1 MCVRR
6 QIHQQ
11 KLIAI
16 NKSNAFTL
24 VELLVVM
31 AIIGVLLSLSLP
43 RYFSSVDKSKET
55 VLKENLR
62 VTRTQIDRFFADRGR
77 YPENLEE
84 LVTAKYLREL
94 PADPITESKETWVLI
109 FSSDTDARGVSDI
122 KSGARGNARD
132 GTPYEVY

>member
-1 MCVRR
+1 MWVRS
-6 QIHQQ
+6 QIHQK

-94 PADPITESKETWVLI
+94 PADPITESKETWVLV
-109 FSSDTDARGVSDI
+109 FSSDTNTRGVSDI